1 MCLKLTPTIL
11 PQWIYKRLQLVY
23 TVSQLEE
30 EIRLCYFRHPASFW
44 CQGKFNANAHNR
56 DQQVFARVG
65 HPVDLYFVVKVRL
78 GCIECISRARVLR
91 PDQTRMRVDESRNS
105 RSRLTANSH
114 QLSCPLVSC
123 TLINFELVQILRR
136 VNERF
141 GSFDRSWELHEINGL
156 HFAVT
161 WCSYM
166 GSTKWPMF
174 LSERFS
180 DTHWGK
186 TRSKRFPS
194 HYP

>member
-30 EIRLCYFRHPASFW
+30 EVRLCYFRHPASLW
-44 CQGKFNANAHNR
+44 CQGKFNANAQNR

-65 HPVDLYFVVKVRL
+65 RPVDLYFVVKVRL

-114 QLSCPLVSC
+114 QLWAGS
-123 TLINFELVQILRR
+123 NFEESQWEVWLVWPVMR
-136 VNERF
+136 VAWDKRF
-141 GSFDRSWELHEINGL
+141 AL
-156 HFAVT
+156 
-161 WCSYM
+161 CSYM
-166 GSTKWPMF
+166 VQLHGLNKMADVS
-174 LSERFS
+174 
-180 DTHWGK
+180 
-186 TRSKRFPS
+186 
-194 HYP
+194 